1 MWCVYIKIFFL
12 PLSKHLVNKIIRCT
26 ICYREAPGKIMP
38 HVFGILITF
47 DTFCKSSFSMYSY
60 FSAFFIQYINALQC
74 STFNTINKLCR
85 HLFRVRIFR
94 HSNSYR
100 RQNKQKKPLSQTCFL
115 FPYKMIKKNLEYTN
129 IRSASTN
136 KLYEKHEMK
145 INSMRK

>member
-1 MWCVYIKIFFL
+1 MWCVYIKIIFL
-12 PLSKHLVNKIIRCT
+12 PLSKHLLNKIIRCT

-47 DTFCKSSFSMYSY
+47 YTHCKSSFSMYSY

-85 HLFRVRIFR
+85 HLFRVRISR

-100 RQNKQKKPLSQTCFL
+100 RQTNKKTFISNLFLIPLQNNL
-115 FPYKMIKKNLEYTN
+115 KNLEYTN